1 MKPNPSTHLPLPQG
15 QPADGPEAFPPRG
28 TDKLKAERVELMLKT
43 VPGWALT
50 EDGSSITCRFA
61 FLSKAQAAHFAK
73 RVCTL
78 AARRHHYPE
87 VRLHQD
93 EVTLRL
99 TTPAA
104 EGLSQADFLFAQQIS
119 RRA

>member
-1 MKPNPSTHLPLPQG
+1 MKPSVSSTTGKPTPEP
-15 QPADGPEAFPPRG
+15 PAPVSG
-28 TDKLKAERVELMLKT
+28 TDKLKAERVELLLRT
-43 VPGWALT
+43 IPGWVLT
-50 EDGSSITCRFA
+50 EDASAISCRFA
-61 FLSKAQAAHFAK
+61 FLSNAQAVNFAK

-87 VRLHQD
+87 VRLHQG

-99 TTPAA
+99 TTAAA
-104 EGLSQADFLFAQQIS
+104 EGLSQADFLFAQQIN